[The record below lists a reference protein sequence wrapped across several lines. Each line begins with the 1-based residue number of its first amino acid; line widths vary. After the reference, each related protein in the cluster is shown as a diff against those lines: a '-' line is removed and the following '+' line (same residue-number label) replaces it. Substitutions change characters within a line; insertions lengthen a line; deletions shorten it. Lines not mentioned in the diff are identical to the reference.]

1 MTQIVSGA
9 FFFFVF
15 FLPTHSV
22 GWFLA
27 YYICVYEFLSSI
39 DTESIQAQF
48 GWVVSLVCPSWV
60 PLRMFEIALGNFV
73 SSRGKN
79 FKVGNFFSRV
89 ASQINYITKKNN
101 GPLFNLEKS
110 TQEGKNNGGRVGN
123 GMGGEGGGAKG
134 KSHQSQ
140 GKCVKKKTESS

>member
-1 MTQIVSGA
+1 
-9 FFFFVF
+9 
-15 FLPTHSV
+15 
-22 GWFLA
+22 
-27 YYICVYEFLSSI
+27 
-39 DTESIQAQF
+39 
-48 GWVVSLVCPSWV
+48 
-60 PLRMFEIALGNFV
+60 MFEIALGNFV

-123 GMGGEGGGAKG
+123 GMGGEGGGGRREKVIRVRANA
-134 KSHQSQ
+134 
-140 GKCVKKKTESS
+140 

>member
-1 MTQIVSGA
+1 
-9 FFFFVF
+9 
-15 FLPTHSV
+15 
-22 GWFLA
+22 
-27 YYICVYEFLSSI
+27 
-39 DTESIQAQF
+39 
-48 GWVVSLVCPSWV
+48 
-60 PLRMFEIALGNFV
+60 MFEIALGNFV

-123 GMGGEGGGAKG
+123 GMGGGGEGIRGRANA
-134 KSHQSQ
+134 
-140 GKCVKKKTESS
+140 

>member
-1 MTQIVSGA
+1 MNFCRQLILKAYKPSLAGSLA
-9 FFFFVF
+9 LFVLRESPF
-15 FLPTHSV
+15 ECSRSHSV
-22 GWFLA
+22 
-27 YYICVYEFLSSI
+27 
-39 DTESIQAQF
+39 T
-48 GWVVSLVCPSWV
+48 
-60 PLRMFEIALGNFV
+60 FV

-101 GPLFNLEKS
+101 GPLFYLEKS

-123 GMGGEGGGAKG
+123 GMGGGGGAKG

-140 GKCVKKKTESS
+140 GKCVQKKTERS

>member
-1 MTQIVSGA
+1 MAGSLVL
-9 FFFFVF
+9 FVLRESHF
-15 FLPTHSV
+15 ECSRSHSV
-22 GWFLA
+22 
-27 YYICVYEFLSSI
+27 
-39 DTESIQAQF
+39 T
-48 GWVVSLVCPSWV
+48 
-60 PLRMFEIALGNFV
+60 FV

-101 GPLFNLEKS
+101 GPLFYLEKS

-123 GMGGEGGGAKG
+123 GMGGGGGGGKG

-140 GKCVKKKTESS
+140 GKCVKKKTERS